1 MCLQWYLD
9 ELPISKWCARL
20 CINLVM
26 WDMKGDLN
34 LLMRDMKG
42 NLTVVVLVDFLQLQ
56 YIIAEVVLQP
66 GVPDDHKW
74 TTKAGGV
81 FSF

>member
-20 CINLVM
+20 CINSM

-42 NLTVVVLVDFLQLQ
+42 HLTIVVLVNFLQLQ
-56 YIIAEVVLQP
+56 DIIAEVVLQP

-74 TTKAGGV
+74 TTEAGGV
-81 FSF
+81 FSL